1 MIESKRASIYIH
13 LINLI
18 SMISNQLGFLSI
30 VSISEKINFK
40 RFDFNEL
47 NHDIIWSGQNQLG
60 EIRIEQ

>member
-13 LINLI
+13 LINFI